1 MVKIMKLIAIL
12 LFVFCASGVNA
23 NEYVESS
30 RYVEV
35 DISPKMKDVDPLQ
48 VIIDFSFPQ
57 GIETVG
63 EAIYLLISPSG
74 YQLDIKEN
82 DIAYLLF
89 EMPLPEIHK
98 HLGPVRF
105 NEALVILSGKG
116 FTPNFDETLRLISFT
131 TESESVKLADV
142 TDSKKSWKTREA
154 KAPPIFKRYSSSDNK
169 TDYKVI
175 EGDSISIIAGKLGLV
190 FTDNFSEQLVSAN
203 PHAFINSDPNLL
215 MSGTTIKVP
224 SL

>member
-12 LFVFCASGVNA
+12 VFVFCASGVNA

-63 EAIYLLISPSG
+63 EAIHLLISPSG
-74 YQLDIKEN
+74 YQLDVKED
-82 DIAYLLF
+82 DIAYILF
-89 EMPLPEIHK
+89 EMPIPEIHK
-98 HLGPVRF
+98 HLGPIRF
-105 NEALVILSGKG
+105 NDAIAILSGKG
-116 FTPNFDETLRLISFT
+116 FIPNFDENLRLISFT
-131 TESESVKLADV
+131 TESDSIKLAD
-142 TDSKKSWKTREA
+142 TTESKKSWKLREA
-154 KAPPIFKRYSSSDNK
+154 MSPPVIIRNLSSNNQ
-169 TDYKVI
+169 TNYKVE

-190 FTDNFSEQLVSAN
+190 FTDSFSEQLVSAN
-203 PHAFINSDPNLL
+203 PHAFINSNPDLL
-215 MSGTTIKVP
+215 MSGTTIRVP